1 MKADVEKQLEQALAA
16 GKKFERQNTVLQKE
30 LVGQADYITALE
42 EKMYKANLTS
52 LELLKQ
58 LKEAEQ
64 EVETLKS
71 YIIDLKSKVA
81 VYIPVKDDPIDEKL
95 ADFINNYPD
104 RQKLKIMFMR
114 ESEGVYEFG
123 SKKIFIKVEK
133 DKIKSKRYFNT
144 INVFSPCWRRLHGN
158 RSVP

>member
-1 MKADVEKQLEQALAA
+1 
-16 GKKFERQNTVLQKE
+16 
-30 LVGQADYITALE
+30 
-42 EKMYKANLTS
+42 MYKANVTS

-81 VYIPVKDDPIDEKL
+81 VYIPFRDDPIDEKL

-104 RQKLKIMFMR
+104 RQRLKIMFMR

-123 SKKIFIKVEK
+123 
-133 DKIKSKRYFNT
+133 
-144 INVFSPCWRRLHGN
+144 
-158 RSVP
+158 

>member
-1 MKADVEKQLEQALAA
+1 MEVQNKKLSAQLTAKADVEKQLEQTQGISRKLE
-16 GKKFERQNTVLQKE
+16 KQNTVLQKE
-30 LVGQADYITALE
+30 LVGQSEYISALE
-42 EKMYKANLTS
+42 EKMYKANVTS

-58 LKEAEQ
+58 LKDAEQ

-81 VYIPVKDDPIDEKL
+81 VYIPVRDDPIDEKL

-133 DKIKSKRYFNT
+133 GNIKSK
-144 INVFSPCWRRLHGN
+144 
-158 RSVP
+158 